1 MNQTP
6 NTTTASQSGPGYHD
20 GPFDHTLP
28 NGRTIR
34 AHGEMDLFDGWR
46 DHMTE
51 VRDTLAE
58 LVRAIDRAYI
68 RHALEQYRKLAARRG
83 RLRVIWTDK
92 PVDVCFTPKEAQG

>member
-1 MNQTP
+1 MNQSP
-6 NTTTASQSGPGYHD
+6 NTTTASQSGPGYHE

-28 NGRTIR
+28 NGRTIM

-58 LVRAIDRAYI
+58 LVRAIDRVFIPYD
-68 RHALEQYRKLAARRG
+68 LEQYRKLAGAG
-83 RLRVIWTDK
+83 G
-92 PVDVCFTPKEAQG
+92 FA